1 MPRSATG
8 SSVSQSI
15 CRTPCSCVAP
25 ADPVK
30 KHSAR
35 RSTRVGMS
43 TPVSAIRRS
52 RYGGTLVRPA
62 VGLTPAPRLQSPQE
76 SLRLWYAQRPEVRLS
91 SRARNLIEPAKHI
104 FNWQR
109 PRIRY
114 HYSPRGPQT
123 VVGPRIRGGMDTEA
137 LFGRRWPAMML
148 AALLVFAPLGRQTC
162 AATTAEPAS

>member
-1 MPRSATG
+1 
-8 SSVSQSI
+8 
-15 CRTPCSCVAP
+15 
-25 ADPVK
+25 
-30 KHSAR
+30 
-35 RSTRVGMS
+35 MS

-91 SRARNLIEPAKHI
+91 SRVRNLIEPAKHI

-123 VVGPRIRGGMDTEA
+123 VVGPRRRGDGYGSAIRATVAGHDVGCLAGVCTSGAPNVRGYNRGARIVARGKSFPNLTRPLCPHPTVARYSGGDPNSETSFVCKE
-137 LFGRRWPAMML
+137 
-148 AALLVFAPLGRQTC
+148 
-162 AATTAEPAS
+162 